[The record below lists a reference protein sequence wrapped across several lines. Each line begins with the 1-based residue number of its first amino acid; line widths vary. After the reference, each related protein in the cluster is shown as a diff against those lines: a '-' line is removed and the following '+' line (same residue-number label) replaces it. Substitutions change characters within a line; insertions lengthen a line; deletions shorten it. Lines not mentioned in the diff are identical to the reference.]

1 MRSNARWEERIG
13 AVFLPEADAIE
24 DDDDGGGAADGLRA
38 PERSVL
44 KQGCYTVQ
52 HTPTRAGMFGSRF
65 RGTLRVEVTGAA
77 PRISGDLYRYRLLN
91 PSVVGTTTDLVRD
104 PKRLER
110 EGAVPDEAA
119 DTTTIPVYSRRSYNS
134 YLRGTG
140 ADLASTPFTVEFEQ
154 FTYRHPATG
163 FDGSFPKKPSRRVRF
178 TLDHTATAD
187 LFRGQMHV
195 LTASGGTKL
204 LGRVSMRW
212 ISPFFRQATVQLN
225 TLTGAIPPPTVDGT
239 DIPSIF
245 ADAGWDVA
253 LVDGGSISLPPALS
267 GVNPTEEWSEKNL
280 HALMQSVPGYNAAD
294 LDSRWRVH
302 LVAVPATM
310 GCNRGL
316 MFDTEP
322 TDPNAVPREGAATFS
337 HDGYRLEDF
346 GPGGKD
352 HFDRATGKRQ
362 HEVPRAYLRSA
373 THEVGHAF
381 NQIHQGDEGGV
392 DNSIMSSTASVA
404 SVLGAE
410 GTFPDGIN
418 LAFNQTVKHHLR
430 HYPDPA
436 VRPGGM
442 DYFGA
447 TVNAPQPADVD
458 WVSNVRLDVV
468 PSTQQARLGQPITLE
483 WTLTNES
490 AGPVAVPDRIDTE
503 TLIARVNVTDSSG
516 RITFMRPPVLD
527 ACFTPNVVALE
538 PGVSISGSTTLFWG
552 KHGFAFGTPG
562 RHRVEVVL
570 LWKVA
575 AAPIAAAGETDV
587 FVQYPVSDEDNEVAA
602 LMLHPEVGRA
612 VCAGDVTGLAAGAER
627 VRSVLEGAGS
637 HPARIFLQEHLVGDP
652 GPATG

>member
-13 AVFLPEADAIE
+13 AVFLPEAEAIE
-24 DDDDGGGAADGLRA
+24 VADAQGAGAGGRQ
-38 PERSVL
+38 PVL

-65 RGTLRVEVTGAA
+65 RGTVRVEETGGA
-77 PRISGDLYRYRLLN
+77 PRISGDLYRYRLLD
-91 PSVVGTTTDLVRD
+91 PSVVGPTPDLVGEQE
-104 PKRLER
+104 RLER
-110 EGAVPDEAA
+110 HGAVPDEAA

-140 ADLASTPFTVEFEQ
+140 ADLVSAPFSLEFEQ

-163 FDGSFPKKPSRRVRF
+163 FDGSFPKNPGRRVRF
-178 TLDHTATAD
+178 TLEETATAD

-195 LTASGGTKL
+195 LAPSGGKTL
-204 LGRVSMRW
+204 LGQVSIRW
-212 ISPFFRQATVQLN
+212 ISPFFRRAELQID
-225 TLTGAIPPPTVDGT
+225 TLSGAVPPPAVDGT
-239 DIPSIF
+239 DVRSIF
-245 ADAGWDVA
+245 ADVGWDVTVA
-253 LVDGGSISLPPALS
+253 DRGSIGLPPALA
-267 GVNPTEEWSEKNL
+267 GVTPTKKWSEKEL
-280 HALMQSVPGYNAAD
+280 HTLMQSVPGYDPAG

-302 LVAVPATM
+302 LVVVPARM

-337 HDGYRLEDF
+337 HDGYRAADF
-346 GPGGKD
+346 GPGAKN
-352 HFDRATGKRQ
+352 HFDAATGKRQ

-381 NQIHQGDEGGV
+381 NQIHQGDEDGI
-392 DNSIMSSTASVA
+392 DNSIMSSTPSVA
-404 SVLGAE
+404 TVLGAG

-418 LAFNQTVKHHLR
+418 LAFNETVKRHLR

-442 DYFGA
+442 EYFGA

-458 WVSNVRLDVV
+458 WVSNMRLEVV
-468 PSTQQARLGQPITLE
+468 PSTERARLGQPITLE
-483 WTLTNES
+483 WTLTNEG

-503 TLIARVNVTDSSG
+503 TLIARVNVTDSGG

-527 ACFTPNVVALE
+527 ACFTAHVVALD

-552 KHGFAFGTPG
+552 KHGFAFETPG

-570 LWKVA
+570 LWKLA
-575 AAPIAAAGETDV
+575 GAPIAAAGETDV
-587 FVQYPVSDEDNEVAA
+587 FVDYPVSDQDNEVAD
-602 LMLHPEVGRA
+602 LMLHPEVGKA
-612 VCAGDVTGLAAGAER
+612 VWAGDVTGLIAGAER
-627 VRSVLEGAGS
+627 VRSVLERAGE
-637 HPARIFLQEHLVGDP
+637 HPARTFLQERGLG
-652 GPATG
+652 GPTIPASP